1 MRRWLQ
7 QSAGEGSQVLGAS
20 REDVQSS
27 DASTRC
33 RGTRDWRGDWTGSQ
47 DWVRMS
53 MVKWWSERIIVVEG
67 EKTPKK
73 RRSEG
78 AREER
83 VNSEGDV
90 LNKVATGA
98 F

>member
-1 MRRWLQ
+1 
-7 QSAGEGSQVLGAS
+7 
-20 REDVQSS
+20 
-27 DASTRC
+27 
-33 RGTRDWRGDWTGSQ
+33 
-47 DWVRMS
+47 MS

>member
-1 MRRWLQ
+1 MF
-7 QSAGEGSQVLGAS
+7 
-20 REDVQSS
+20 
-27 DASTRC
+27 
-33 RGTRDWRGDWTGSQ
+33 
-47 DWVRMS
+47 

-67 EKTPKK
+67 EKILKK

-78 AREER
+78 VREER

-90 LNKVATGA
+90 LNKVVMGV